1 MKLKSRSIAGRLL
14 AGQLLQTLLEVGAPR
29 RDLSHARDRLQL
41 LLCFRDRHE
50 CVERGAHL
58 GQLGV
63 AFLVQLGNF
72 AEGAVQVV
80 CSPRELACLLCCH
93 GMNLSRGTL
102 SWMSLRLRYELSLTC
117 RH

>member
-1 MKLKSRSIAGRLL
+1 MKFKSRSIAGRLL
-14 AGQLLQTLLEVGAPR
+14 TGQLLKTLLVVGAPR
-29 RDLSHARDRLQL
+29 RDFLHARDRLQL

-80 CSPRELACLLCCH
+80 CRPRELACLLCCH
-93 GMNLSRGTL
+93 GISLSCGTL
-102 SWMSLRLRYELSLTC
+102 SRLSLRLRYELSLTSC
-117 RH
+117 H